1 MPRLYVTFGME
12 RQNEEVGGGAC
23 ICLARRAVGCVT
35 MWLENKTRSAGS
47 REASRSL
54 VLGMLFGL
62 LEACASV
69 PALSEL
75 PKSTACANA
84 EFRQF
89 DFWIGDWDV
98 TQEILQA
105 DGSWIEL
112 PARTEVAVSPDG
124 CLLTEH
130 WNGRVQFFWEGMQRP
145 EAMWGFSLRRYD
157 PATSAWS
164 IYWMDQRNPRFE
176 TPHVGRFDGD
186 HGEFFRE
193 FTADGQLRRTRIRFT
208 QVSDTQVD
216 WSLAFSADSGDTWR
230 ELWRMRMRRHL

>member
-1 MPRLYVTFGME
+1 MGW
-12 RQNEEVGGGAC
+12 
-23 ICLARRAVGCVT
+23 RRGE
-35 MWLENKTRSAGS
+35 MGQAGF
-47 REASRSL
+47 RAPARSL
-54 VLGMLFGL
+54 VLCVLFGL
-62 LEACASV
+62 LEACASGTT
-69 PALSEL
+69 STEL
-75 PKSTACANA
+75 PERNACVSE

-112 PARTEVAVSPDG
+112 PARTRVAASPEG

-145 EAMWGFSLRRYD
+145 EGMWGFSVRRYD
-157 PATSAWS
+157 PAAGTWS

-176 TPHVGRFDGD
+176 TPHVGRFEED

-216 WSLAFSADSGDTWR
+216 WSLALSTDGGDTWI
-230 ELWRMRMRRHL
+230 ELWRMRMCRSRRSRAPAY